1 MSPAEAASLF
11 RPDDTLV
18 VGVAGAQPPEL
29 LHALADRDD
38 WEDLTVFASLL
49 TEPFQVFTR
58 KGVRLRTGFQGAV
71 ERELQ
76 AAGHAVDFIP
86 SDFRRFGPV
95 SRSLSARI
103 VATSGAKGVR
113 PGEVSLSI
121 HAGGLV
127 EEFKRAAAD
136 PERLLIVEV
145 NAQLPS
151 THGVPPDHTH
161 SIPIEDIDVLIE
173 VDRPPFTI
181 ATSVPNE
188 VERRIA
194 DYALE
199 YVESGATLQTG
210 IGGVPDQVM
219 GLLAAGDRGPFC
231 IHTEMF
237 TTGLMHL
244 HEAGKVD
251 DSNGLYG
258 NFSVATFSAGTP
270 ELYDWLDNNPL
281 VRFLPVELTNT
292 PSIIAQHPKMI
303 SINGALTVDLGGQVA
318 ADTIGSRQ
326 FSGVGGHE
334 DFTAGASMSEFGH
347 SLICLPS
354 TATVA
359 GKSISRIASTFPP
372 GTTVTSP
379 RHQVDV
385 IITEWG
391 AAELAGKSVAERAE
405 ALIAIA
411 HPDHRNELRANI
423 SFA

>member
-1 MSPAEAASLF
+1 MSPLEAAALF

-18 VGVAGAQPPEL
+18 VGVAGAQPPAL
-29 LHALADRDD
+29 LHALGERDD
-38 WEDLTVFASLL
+38 WQDFTVFASLL
-49 TEPFQVFTR
+49 IEPFAVFTR
-58 KGVRLRTGFQGAV
+58 KGVRLRTGFQGGV
-71 ERELQ
+71 ERALR

-95 SRSLSARI
+95 ARSLKPRI
-103 VATSGAKGVR
+103 VATSAAAGLR
-113 PGEVSLSI
+113 PGEVSLAI

-127 EEFKRAAAD
+127 SEFKNAAAD
-136 PERLLIVEV
+136 PDRLLIVEV

-151 THGVPPDHTH
+151 THGLPPDHTH
-161 SIPIEDIDVLIE
+161 SIALDEIDVLIE

-181 ATSVPNE
+181 ATPEPSE

-194 DYALE
+194 DFALG
-199 YVESGATLQTG
+199 YVETGATLQTG
-210 IGGVPDQVM
+210 IGGVPDQVVSQ
-219 GLLAAGDRGPFC
+219 LASSNRGPFG

-237 TTGLMHL
+237 TTGLMQL

-251 DSNGLYG
+251 DSAGLYG
-258 NFSVATFSAGTP
+258 PFSVATFSAGTP
-270 ELYDWLDNNPL
+270 ELYSWLDDNPL

-292 PSIIAQHPKMI
+292 PNVIAQHSKMI
-303 SINGALTVDLGGQVA
+303 SINGALTVDLGGQIA

-334 DFTAGASMSEFGH
+334 DFTAGASMSEHGH

-354 TATVA
+354 TANVE
-359 GKSISRIASTFPP
+359 GKSISRIATSFPA

-391 AAELAGKSVAERAE
+391 AAELAGKTVSERAD
-405 ALIAIA
+405 ALIEIA
-411 HPDHRNELRANI
+411 HPDHRDELRVNNP
-423 SFA
+423 FE